1 MYIPRVKALSP
12 SEVGAPAKGYGKVG
26 PPVTFVMMFME
37 VCSLLLP
44 SLWRWVPWSLESSS
58 KIYHQKLEVS
68 WEWSMVG
75 GSTHDMRKFH

>member
-1 MYIPRVKALSP
+1 MYMYIPRVKALSP

-44 SLWRWVPWSLESSS
+44 NF
-58 KIYHQKLEVS
+58 LEVGP
-68 WEWSMVG
+68 MKP
-75 GSTHDMRKFH
+75 RKFIQDLSPKIGGFLEMINGGWIYS